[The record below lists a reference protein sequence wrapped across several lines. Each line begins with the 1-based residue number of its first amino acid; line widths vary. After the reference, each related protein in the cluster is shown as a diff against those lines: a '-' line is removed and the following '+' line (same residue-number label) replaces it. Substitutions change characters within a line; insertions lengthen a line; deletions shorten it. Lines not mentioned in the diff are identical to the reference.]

1 MNFFKILKAKK
12 ITNSN
17 GSITILEKSKKIEFD
32 FLRLFVVSANRGS
45 LRGKHAHTQK
55 MYSTFYVFKWFR

>member
-45 LRGKHAHTQK
+45 L
-55 MYSTFYVFKWFR
+55 

>member
-45 LRGKHAHTQK
+45 LRGNMHTK